1 MGVQV
6 PPRAPNTTGI
16 QVYRL
21 TGILN
26 TASKKVMIKAGK
38 TLKFESKL
46 ENWEKGMDYCAI
58 PVPAKIT
65 EALGTHAAVLVMAVI
80 NGSEPFQVSL
90 FPVGGGKHYI
100 RVRKKVR
107 IEAGLKEGD
116 KVKVQITVQDRA
128 DIDLPDD
135 LLKALKEESA
145 EEEFHALTP
154 GKKNYEI
161 RKINEAAKAE
171 TRKKRI
177 AEAIQLAFKE
187 ADRKI
192 RLGK

>member
-1 MGVQV
+1 
-6 PPRAPNTTGI
+6 
-16 QVYRL
+16 
-21 TGILN
+21 
-26 TASKKVMIKAGK
+26 MIKAGK
-38 TLKFESKL
+38 KLSFESKL

-58 PVPAKIT
+58 PVPSKIT
-65 EALGTHAAVLVMAVI
+65 AALGTTAAVLVMAII
-80 NGSEPFQVSL
+80 NGCEPFQGSL

-107 IEAGLKEGD
+107 EQAGIKEGD
-116 KVKVQITVQDRA
+116 KVKVQIVVQDRA

-135 LLKALKEESA
+135 LVKALKA
-145 EEEFHALTP
+145 EDAVKEFNALTP

-161 RKINEAAKAE
+161 RKINDASKPE

-192 RLGK
+192 RLNK